1 MEALWLKS
9 QGLAHREIAKLTGI
23 SPNTLRSYLKDYLE
37 GGIEKLKEL
46 DFYRPK
52 SELVEH
58 KETIEDYFRSSP
70 PASIKEAIA
79 KIEDL
84 TGIKRSPTQVR
95 LFLKSLGMRCLK
107 VGVIPAKADP
117 DIQAD
122 FKKTELEPR
131 LEEAASGKRA
141 VFFVDAAHFVL
152 GAFLGLVWCF
162 QRVFVKAPSGRQRFN
177 VLGALN
183 AITHEVFTVT
193 NETYINA
200 ETVCELLQK
209 LAALNLSIPITLVW
223 DNARYQRCK
232 LVQELAESLSI
243 ELLYLPS
250 YSPNLNL
257 IERLWK
263 LVKKQCLYSKY
274 YPDFS
279 GFKAAI
285 STFTR
290 ERTSSTKRS

>member
-9 QGLAHREIAKLTGI
+9 QGLSHREIAKLTGI

-37 GGIEKLKEL
+37 GGIEKLKEIH
-46 DFYRPK
+46 FYRPK

-122 FKKTELEPR
+122 FKKKELEPR

-152 GAFLGLVWCF
+152 GAFLGFVWCF

-209 LAALNLSIPITLVW
+209 LAAPT
-223 DNARYQRCK
+223 
-232 LVQELAESLSI
+232 
-243 ELLYLPS
+243 
-250 YSPNLNL
+250 
-257 IERLWK
+257 
-263 LVKKQCLYSKY
+263 
-274 YPDFS
+274 
-279 GFKAAI
+279 
-285 STFTR
+285 
-290 ERTSSTKRS
+290 